1 MRIALAQVAAS
12 TEPSENLSLVQEYA
26 ERAAREGATVVVFPE
41 ATMASFATR
50 SVAVAEPLD
59 GPWAQRVR
67 EIAREAGVAVV
78 VGLFTPGS
86 PNAEGRPRARN
97 TLLVVDAD
105 GQVVGHYDKIH
116 PYDAFGFV
124 ESRHIEPGDEPRTV
138 ELCGVRVGLA
148 TCFDVRFPE
157 LFKHL
162 AHSGAQV
169 IVVPASWANGPGKAA
184 QWRALCV
191 ARALDSTCFVL
202 ASGQADPASVGRD
215 VEAGSP
221 TGVGHSVA
229 VGPRGEVLAEA
240 DAAPD
245 LLVVDLDLTEL
256 DAARETL
263 PVLAVSRFDI
273 APPTRGGRRR
283 GDQAPAMG

>member
-12 TEPSENLSLVQEYA
+12 TEPSQNLALVEEYA
-26 ERAAREGATVVVFPE
+26 TRAAEAGAAVVVFPE

-67 EIAREAGVAVV
+67 EIARAAGVAVV
-78 VGLFTPGS
+78 VGMFTPGS

-97 TLLVVDAD
+97 TLLVADAD

-124 ESRHIEPGDEPRTV
+124 ESRHIEPGESPRIV
-138 ELCGVRVGLA
+138 ELGGVRVGLA

-162 AHSGAQV
+162 AQAGAQV
-169 IVVPASWANGPGKAA
+169 IVVPASWANGPDKAA

-202 ASGQADPASVGRD
+202 APGQADPASVGHD
-215 VEAGSP
+215 VSAGAP
-221 TGVGHSVA
+221 TGIGHSVA
-229 VGPRGEVLAEA
+229 VGPDGTVLAEA
-240 DAAPD
+240 EDGPE
-245 LLVVDLDLTEL
+245 LLVLDLDLDQL
-256 DAARETL
+256 DAAREAL
-263 PVLAVSRFDI
+263 PVLAVSRFEI
-273 APPTRGGRRR
+273 RPPVPGGEAEASGVR
-283 GDQAPAMG
+283 